1 LPGTSLNGSFAL
13 HDSPSPCVSHFVTR
27 LGLWVSF
34 AVLPAL
40 GAGQDLGGIL
50 KAVESR
56 YNRTQ
61 TLEVQFQQTFSVPNR
76 GQRTE
81 SGALFLRKP
90 GRMRWQYASPPGK
103 LFLSDGKFIYL
114 YLPSDNRV
122 EKTRVK
128 ESEDLRAPL
137 AFLLGKLDFQK
148 DFKKFT
154 ARPEGPDTW
163 IVAEPRSDSLAYT
176 QVAFLVTPAF
186 EIRRLE
192 VTGQDRSVME
202 FRFAGEKLNPRLAE
216 KLFRFV
222 PGPGLQV
229 V

>member
-1 LPGTSLNGSFAL
+1 MRTPTIDGGMTGRCKLGAPEAPALAFIAQTGIHAFA
-13 HDSPSPCVSHFVTR
+13 SAFVFNFVTR

-40 GAGQDLGGIL
+40 AAGQDLGGIL

-56 YNRTQ
+56 YNRAQ

-163 IVAEPRSDSLAYT
+163 IVAEPRSDNLAYT

-202 FRFAGEKLNPRLAE
+202 FRFAGKS
-216 KLFRFV
+216 
-222 PGPGLQV
+222 
-229 V
+229 

>member
-1 LPGTSLNGSFAL
+1 MTP
-13 HDSPSPCVSHFVTR
+13 
-27 LGLWVSF
+27 LGLWVSL
-34 AVLPAL
+34 ALLPPLA
-40 GAGQDLGGIL
+40 AGQDLSRIL
-50 KAVESR
+50 KALESR
-56 YNRTQ
+56 YNRAQ
-61 TLEVQFQQTFSVPNR
+61 SLEVQFQQTLSVPNR
-76 GQRTE
+76 GQRSE

-90 GRMRWQYASPPGK
+90 GRMRWQYTSPPGK

-114 YLPSDNRV
+114 YLPGDNRV

-128 ESEDLRAPL
+128 ESEDMRAPL

-163 IVAEPRSDSLAYT
+163 IVAEPRSGNLAYT

-202 FRFAGEKLNPRLAE
+202 FRFAGEKLNPRLEE
-216 KLFRFV
+216 KLFRFL
-222 PGPGLQV
+222 PGPGVEV
-229 V
+229 VETTGSSG